1 MNIFVTGG
9 CGYKGTVLV
18 PKLLS
23 QGHIVTVMDVQWFGN
38 YLDKHENLKII
49 KQDIRDLSNISLKE
63 IQCVIHLASVAN
75 DPCGDLD
82 PLLTWEVGAL
92 ASMKLADKAAR
103 EGVKQFIY
111 ASSASVYGV
120 RDEEQITEDLPL
132 YPISV
137 YNKTKMVAERM
148 VLSYSDQ
155 MNCQIVR
162 PATVCGLSKRLRL
175 DVVVNLLTMQA
186 LNSGKITV
194 LGGDQQRPNIH
205 IEDITDLYCYLV
217 RHPEITG
224 IFNAGADNIT
234 VRSIAEN
241 IASSTNAEIIYKESN
256 DPRSYRLNSDKLTQ
270 AGFTPKKTINDAIE
284 EITRA
289 FKAGEIEDYVSSY
302 NVEWM
307 RQTLLKNVQPRL

>member
-1 MNIFVTGG
+1 MNIFITGG

-23 QGHIVTVMDVQWFGN
+23 QGHIVTVMDAQWFGN
-38 YLDKHENLKII
+38 YLDEHDNLKMI
-49 KQDIRDLSNISLKE
+49 KQDVRDLSNISLSE

-92 ASMKLADKAAR
+92 ASMELADKAAR
-103 EGVKQFIY
+103 EGVEQFIY
-111 ASSASVYGV
+111 ASSASVYGI

-137 YNKTKMVAERM
+137 YNQTKMVAERM
-148 VLSYSDQ
+148 VMSYADK
-155 MNCQIVR
+155 MKCQILR
-162 PATVCGLSKRLRL
+162 PATVCGLSKRMRL

-186 LNSGKITV
+186 LTRGKITV

-217 RHPEITG
+217 DHPEITG
-224 IFNAGADNIT
+224 IFNAGAENIS
-234 VRSIAEN
+234 VRLIAEQ
-241 IASSTNAEIIYKESN
+241 IASSTNAEIVYKESN
-256 DPRSYRLNSDKLTQ
+256 DPRSYRLNSDKLAQ
-270 AGFTPKKTINDAIE
+270 VGFKPKKSIHDAIH
-284 EITRA
+284 EITKAYR
-289 FKAGEIEDYVSSY
+289 AGEIEDYDSSY

-307 RQTLLKNVQPRL
+307 RQTVLKPVTAR